1 MAHLTWSNTNGG
13 TATYT
18 FTGSAVTIWGVK
30 DHDQGIAGFSVDGG
44 PVTYADDYAST
55 RTPQAP
61 LWSSTGLSAGTH
73 TVTISATG
81 TKNSASASDIVALD
95 DATVSPAAGTIDD
108 GTTTGTDRFTY
119 GSNWGTATGV
129 GDLYTGT
136 AHWNSTAGSTA
147 TLSFSGTGAVV
158 YGVKDVDQ
166 GIATYS
172 VDGGSA
178 RSVDDYSSTRIP
190 GTSLFAVSGLA
201 SGSHTITITVTGSKN
216 GASAN
221 DVIALD
227 SATVF

>member
-1 MAHLTWSNTNGG
+1 MAHLTIKKWLAL
-13 TATYT
+13 TATAALALL
-18 FTGSAVTIWGVK
+18 AVPATAAT
-30 DHDQGIAGFSVDGG
+30 AG
-44 PVTYADDYAST
+44 AST
-55 RTPQAP
+55 ETLGVDLA
-61 LWSSTGLSAGTH
+61 TTAG
-73 TVTISATG
+73 
-81 TKNSASASDIVALD
+81 
-95 DATVSPAAGTIDD
+95 PM
-108 GTTTGTDRFTY
+108 
-119 GSNWGTATGV
+119 TGV

-216 GASAN
+216 AASTN